1 MFLENV
7 KFNLQSKSIKINERK
22 IQYENNNFEVRISR
36 NRIIITLEFQKKLN
50 RKKETKLIKWQGS
63 NTSNSVRWIV
73 EAESYNEL
81 MQKLI
86 EKELIDSV
94 TDLEGF
100 TFQELLNYSKELQI
114 LNHNNNIEALYNFDF
129 DKLLESLTS
138 DQIRN
143 IIQANNGMAYYQ
155 EFIEE

>member
-1 MFLENV
+1 
-7 KFNLQSKSIKINERK
+7 
-22 IQYENNNFEVRISR
+22 
-36 NRIIITLEFQKKLN
+36 
-50 RKKETKLIKWQGS
+50 
-63 NTSNSVRWIV
+63 
-73 EAESYNEL
+73 

-86 EKELIDSV
+86 EKELIDSFR
-94 TDLEGF
+94 DLEGF
-100 TFQELLNYSKELQI
+100 TFQELLNYSEELQI

-129 DKLLESLTS
+129 DKLLESLTH